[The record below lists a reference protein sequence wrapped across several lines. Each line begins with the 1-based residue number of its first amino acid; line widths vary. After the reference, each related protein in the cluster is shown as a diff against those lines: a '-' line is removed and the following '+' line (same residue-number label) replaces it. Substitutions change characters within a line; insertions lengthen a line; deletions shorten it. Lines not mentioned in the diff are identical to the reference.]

1 MAPDNKDNKDIK
13 DSKDTTDK
21 KDKPDRA
28 DKNERPAKAPTAD
41 EFARQYADLSTRVAG
56 VRRGL

>member
-1 MAPDNKDNKDIK
+1 MAPDSKDN
-13 DSKDTTDK
+13 SEK

-28 DKNERPAKAPTAD
+28 DKNEKPAKVPTLD
-41 EFARQYADLSTRVAG
+41 ELNRQYADLSTRVAG